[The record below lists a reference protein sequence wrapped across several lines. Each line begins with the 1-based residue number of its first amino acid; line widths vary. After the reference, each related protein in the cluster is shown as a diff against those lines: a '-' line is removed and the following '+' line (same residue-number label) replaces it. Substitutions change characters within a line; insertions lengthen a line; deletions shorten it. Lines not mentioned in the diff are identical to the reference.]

1 MKIIPFLVIKLFHF
15 ISSLRFLL
23 EKYKKPIVYVAKL
36 SNSFRVN
43 YSDRHRLWI
52 FLYSLNHWGDFN
64 QTQHRAVF
72 LVMGFEELSAY
83 MIGSSN

>member
-1 MKIIPFLVIKLFHF
+1 MKIIPYLVIKLFHF

-23 EKYKKPIVYVAKL
+23 EKFKKPIVYVAKL
-36 SNSFRVN
+36 EWTTLIVIAFG
-43 YSDRHRLWI
+43 Y